1 MTQPASQIPT
11 RPEGASGTSTIDPA
25 EVARFTAMAAEWWDE
40 KGKFAPLH
48 RMNPTRIGYIR
59 DQLIRHFSLDGQS
72 ATPFNN
78 LSLLDVGCGGG
89 LITEPMARL
98 GASACGIDAGLENIK
113 TAAVHAQQGGLSID
127 YRCYSA
133 EELAAEGA
141 QFDVVLAL
149 EIIEHV
155 ANPPIFYDALAKL
168 VKPGGLLILSTLNR
182 TAKSYALAIV
192 GAEMLLRWLPRGT
205 HSWEKFIK
213 PSEMADAISR
223 RGLRIADT
231 MGLTFN
237 PLSWS
242 FALNPKDL
250 DVNYL
255 ISAEKPI

>member
-1 MTQPASQIPT
+1 MTHAASQTPT
-11 RPEGASGTSTIDPA
+11 PSERPSTASTIDA
-25 EVARFTAMAAEWWDE
+25 GEIARFTAMAAEWWDPQ
-40 KGKFAPLH
+40 GKFAPLH

-59 DQLIRHFSLDGQS
+59 EQLVRHFSRDGES
-72 ATPFNN
+72 ATPFKN

-98 GASACGIDAGLENIK
+98 GAEACGIDAGLENIK
-113 TAAVHAQQGGLSID
+113 TAAVHAQQNHLSID
-127 YRCYSA
+127 YRCHSA

-141 QFDVVLAL
+141 TFDVVLAL

-155 ANPPIFYDALAKL
+155 ANPPVFYGALARL
-168 VKPGGLLILSTLNR
+168 VKPNGILILSTLNR
-182 TAKSYALAIV
+182 TAKSYAMAIV
-192 GAEMLLRWLPRGT
+192 GAEMILRWLPRGT

-223 RGLRIADT
+223 RGFTITDT
-231 MGLTFN
+231 TGLVFN

-242 FALNPKDL
+242 FSLNPRDR

-255 ISAEKPI
+255 MTAVKTG